1 MRSVLLASA
10 ALWFAAASSGAAA
23 PTPRQLV
30 ELADLTGPALSPD
43 GRFIAFRLD
52 QASVERNAYESAWYV
67 EPIDQAAPPKKV
79 GDGGAP
85 LFSDAGTALAETPRW
100 SPDGTWIYY
109 RARLDDQL
117 QVWRAKADGSGSEPV
132 TSDDA
137 DVERFALSADGR
149 TLFYE
154 VGATRAALA
163 AAEQAEYDQG
173 IRIDSSVPVGE
184 GLYHSGFINGR
195 RATVRLTGRWAQ
207 RADLLW
213 NAEQRW
219 KAVDLIG
226 QAGQTAHEA
235 DAGALAQALAAA
247 PSSGLGPPLALP
259 PWAGARVTV
268 IDKGA
273 SAELEAAP
281 ARSDGT
287 PLRCQALGCRGSPIA
302 WAVWRPGGAQV
313 VFVSTDY
320 DRGRAQSVKVWDLAS
335 GAVRTV
341 LQAPGLLG
349 GGRQIGEHEPCAV
362 GAAFAVC
369 VSASASGPPSLV
381 RIDLATGAVTTLFA
395 PNADLAT
402 TGIPVQLLRWR
413 DAAGHRFTG
422 QFFAPAAAA
431 GPRPAPLFIT
441 YYTCT
446 GYLRGGL
453 GDEWPLASLAGA
465 GIAALCI
472 NEPPV
477 DPEHLDQLARYRL
490 ALSGVRAIVG
500 QLSRRG
506 LIDAKHVGM
515 GGLSFGSEVTL
526 WTAMRSHLLAAA
538 SVSSSAVTPTYY
550 AFHSLEGDAF
560 TGPLRK
566 IWGLNSPAETPVR
579 WRLISPAFNIERIRT
594 PILMQMPEREYL
606 EAIDY
611 FAPLSRSTTPTELY
625 VFPDEPHMKVQPRHK
640 LAVYQR
646 NLDWFRFW
654 LQGYVDPDPLEA
666 GQYQRWTAL
675 RAKYAVGLGA
685 APARG
690 NSNPSL
696 HPVRPARRT
705 SPHLELH
712 PTKGITR

>member
-10 ALWFAAASSGAAA
+10 ALWFAAVSPGAAA
-23 PTPRQLV
+23 PSPRQLV
-30 ELADLTGPALSPD
+30 EVADLSGPALSPD
-43 GRFIAFRLD
+43 GRFVAFRLD
-52 QASVERNAYESAWYV
+52 QASVERNLYDSAWYI
-67 EPIDQAAPPKKV
+67 EPVDQAGAPIKV
-79 GDGGAP
+79 GDGGMP
-85 LFSDAGTALAETPRW
+85 LFSDAGTPLAETPQW

-109 RARLDDQL
+109 RARIGDQL
-117 QVWRAKADGSGSEPV
+117 QVWRAKADGSKAEPV

-137 DVERFALSADGR
+137 DVDRFALSIDGR

-173 IRIDSSVPVGE
+173 VRIDSSVPVGE

-195 RATVRLTGRWAQ
+195 RATVRLTGQWAQ

-219 KAVDLIG
+219 KAVDLVG
-226 QAGQTAHEA
+226 QAGWTAHEA

-247 PSSGLGPPLALP
+247 PSSGLGPPLALL
-259 PWAGARVTV
+259 PWAGARVITV
-268 IDKGA
+268 EKGA
-273 SAELEAAP
+273 SAELEATP
-281 ARSDGT
+281 AQSGGK
-287 PLRCQALGCRGSPIA
+287 PLLCQALGCRGSPIA
-302 WAVWRPGGAQV
+302 WVAWRPGRAQV
-313 VFVSTDY
+313 VFASTDY
-320 DRGRAQSVKVWDLAS
+320 DRGRAQSLKIWDLAS

-362 GAAFAVC
+362 GTAFVVC
-369 VSASASGPPSLV
+369 VSASANGPPSLV
-381 RIDLATGAVTTLFA
+381 RIDLETGAVTTLYA
-395 PNADLAT
+395 PNAALAAL
-402 TGIPVQLLRWR
+402 GVPVQLLRWR
-413 DAAGHRFTG
+413 GAAGHRFTG
-422 QFFAPAAAA
+422 EYFAPAAAA
-431 GPRPAPLFIT
+431 APRPAPLFIT

-472 NEPPV
+472 NEPPM

-490 ALSGVRAIVG
+490 ALSGVRAIVRK
-500 QLSRRG
+500 LSRRG
-506 LIDAKHVGM
+506 LIDAKRVGM

-550 AFHSLEGDAF
+550 AFHSLEGAAF

-566 IWGLNSPAETPVR
+566 VWGLGSPAETPAR
-579 WRLISPAFNIERIRT
+579 WRLMSPAFNVGLIHT

-611 FAPLSRSTTPTELY
+611 FAPLSRSKTPTELY

-654 LQGYVDPDPLEA
+654 LQAYADPDPA
-666 GQYQRWTAL
+666 KASQYERWARL
-675 RAKYAVGLGA
+675 RRASRGARLG
-685 APARG
+685 RL
-690 NSNPSL
+690 SSPSSKL
-696 HPVRPARRT
+696 G
-705 SPHLELH
+705 S
-712 PTKGITR
+712 